1 MFNKDLLNAYYVLDT
16 ALGTEYLKKEQTGP
30 CLNGVYILEVW
41 LISLWIIKE
50 KISNN
55 PIQKGIRMQVRMKW
69 IQMKICSRYYQWWEK
84 ENLNDKILFL
94 TC

>member
-41 LISLWIIKE
+41 LISL
-50 KISNN
+50 
-55 PIQKGIRMQVRMKW
+55 
-69 IQMKICSRYYQWWEK
+69 
-84 ENLNDKILFL
+84 
-94 TC
+94 